1 MRRLTI
7 PLLAGVFLVG
17 SLFAASCGSGT
28 TSERAASPTSGGA
41 AASKTPT
48 PGRVATQ
55 PATRAAPTG
64 THGATAAATLTAA
77 PGVTPTAAPIV
88 PLPPTPTPAGAATPE
103 EATRH
108 FELLQ
113 LCLGVSD
120 EGWRQ
125 VCAAVASKDIDKCSQ
140 MPAGGVIEK
149 PDLQAVCGFFVAAAT
164 EDAGICERIGTI
176 APGFDSASFA
186 LGEYGADCYMYVAV
200 ASKDAALCDRTQSQA
215 GCEHNVAVAGGAVP
229 LDECNDIDC
238 LFDYALRNDSTGACE
253 KLGGMGE
260 QMRISCLAMLSGD
273 PALCDSLEGTGVTER
288 TACVS
293 RALYGQARSA
303 AGGFEFSVCGDDVI
317 CLFRALRDM
326 AYYIARQ

>member
-7 PLLAGVFLVG
+7 PLLAGLFLVG
-17 SLFAASCGSGT
+17 SIFAASCGSRT

-55 PATRAAPTG
+55 PATRAAPTA

-77 PGVTPTAAPIV
+77 PAATPTAAPIAP
-88 PLPPTPTPAGAATPE
+88 PLPTPTTTGAATPE
-103 EATRH
+103 EPTRH

-125 VCAAVASKDIDKCSQ
+125 ICAAVASRDIAKCSQ
-140 MPAGGVIEK
+140 MPGTGVIEK
-149 PDLQAVCGFFVAAAT
+149 ADLQAVCGFFVAAAT
-164 EDAGICERIGTI
+164 EDASICERIGTI
-176 APGFDSASFA
+176 APGFDPASFA

-229 LDECNDIDC
+229 LDECDDMDC
-238 LFDYALRNDSTGACE
+238 LFDYALRNHSSEACD
-253 KLGGMGE
+253 KLAGMGE
-260 QMRISCLAMLSGD
+260 NVRISCLAMLSGD
-273 PALCDSLEGTGVTER
+273 PELCDSLQGAGVTER
-288 TACVS
+288 SACVS

-303 AGGFEFSVCGDDVI
+303 AGGFEFSVCRDDVI

-326 AYYIARQ
+326 AYYIAGY